1 MGTRLVIRRGLSAV
15 KRSVLRPRRKR
26 VLDTALR
33 GGLPRTL
40 QEPLRYF
47 VTRRAV
53 DASDR
58 SAAARVESLREALI
72 ARGDEPLST
81 AMGREFPLRRFAR
94 ETSVDPAF
102 GTFLYLCAKA
112 SRAKSIL
119 ELGACVGISG
129 AYLAS
134 AGCDRFVS
142 IEGSPDLAAVARA
155 TVRQVKPDADVV
167 AGLFDDALPGALE
180 SLEAVDLAWIDG
192 HHEKDPTLRY
202 FATIRP
208 YLRSGALVLFDDIS
222 WSPDM
227 QEAWRI
233 LETTEGF
240 ADTLDLGRIG
250 LAVWEGGTVR
260 PHTWDMTDLV
270 GGRPAV
276 GDRPATRPA
285 AAAQPESRG

>member
-1 MGTRLVIRRGLSAV
+1 MDTKRVIRRRLSAV
-15 KRSVLRPRRKR
+15 KRSALRPRRKR
-26 VLDTALR
+26 VLNAAVR
-33 GGLPRTL
+33 AGLPRTL

-47 VTRRAV
+47 VARHAV

-72 ARGDEPLST
+72 ARGGEPLST
-81 AMGREFPLRRFAR
+81 TMGRELTLRHFAA
-94 ETSVDPAF
+94 ETSVDPTF

-112 SRAKSIL
+112 SGAQAIL
-119 ELGACVGISG
+119 ELGSCVGISG

-142 IEGSPDLAAVARA
+142 IEGSPDLAAIARD
-155 TVRQVKPDADVV
+155 TVRQIKPDADVV
-167 AGLFDDALPGALE
+167 TGFFEDALPGALK
-180 SLEAVDLAWIDG
+180 SLQAVDLAWIDG

-227 QEAWRI
+227 QDAWRI

-260 PHTWDMTDLV
+260 PHTWDMTNLV

-276 GDRPATRPA
+276 GVPTGNERWRTRPT
-285 AAAQPESRG
+285 